1 MTPDT
6 YKILQMAVED
16 GIALGVRRAF
26 KYTDEPSEDQMVETI
41 RMEVMTQICE
51 WFYFNEEST

>member
-26 KYTDEPSEDQMVETI
+26 KYTDKPDEERMIETI